1 MARTDAGAFAPRLAV
16 ALPRR
21 LAVLVALVV
30 CLLAGCG
37 QREGAQA
44 GVEEGE
50 EAHDLAFEDV
60 QVTCLER
67 EGVLEGRLATFE
79 LTATV
84 RNDTD
89 RELVAANMPVLV
101 SSGLEPTTFACDMEP
116 DTLAAGAFGT
126 VSFEGVFDLGNDVV
140 PVLGFSCALSFA
152 GLDGAQADL
161 NAGLAAIVGSC
172 AHVEADGQTGE
183 DAQEQA
189 RRDAVLAMRG
199 CVGATALEGLEAA
212 KAAGYSPVFKD
223 GFGVDV
229 TRRVRDPEDETGVGE
244 ATIAE
249 VNVSHGLI
257 LDSVSFT
264 LDYTDPDAALE
275 RERAAAKAE
284 ADARAKAEAEAAGAS
299 VEEATVDVVV
309 TVEDNDDFA
318 RLLAVEHASDPL
330 VARFANAYEG
340 RAIAFDARIVGVT
353 PRPQGRVD
361 LVLVAQPAEDAPR
374 TGAFAGPVFGLKG
387 VGLESVGLAKD
398 DTVAVGTTAR
408 VRARIVGLDDETSRI
423 ALSPIEVVLA

>member
-1 MARTDAGAFAPRLAV
+1 MGERVARAGVARLAGCVV
-16 ALPRR
+16 APAAVV
-21 LAVLVALVV
+21 LA
-30 CLLAGCG
+30 LLAGCG
-37 QREGAQA
+37 PKAAEPAVA
-44 GVEEGE
+44 AD
-50 EAHDLAFEDV
+50 EAEAFDLVFEDARV
-60 QVTCLER
+60 SCAER
-67 EGVLEGRLATFE
+67 DGAVGGRYATFE
-79 LTATV
+79 LTARVT
-84 RNDTD
+84 NGTD
-89 RELVAANMPVLV
+89 HELSAKSMPTLA
-101 SSGLEPTTFACDMEP
+101 SSGPEPTAIDCDLEPDV
-116 DTLAAGAFGT
+116 LAAGAGGT
-126 VSFEGVFDLGNDVV
+126 VSFEGMFDLYDEVV
-140 PVLGFSCALSFA
+140 PVLGFSCGLSCA
-152 GLDGAQADL
+152 GLEDAQADL
-161 NAGLAAIVGSC
+161 NAGLATIVAASAPVG
-172 AHVEADGQTGE
+172 AGEPAAADARERERE
-183 DAQEQA
+183 DGAM
-189 RRDAVLAMRG
+189 AMRG
-199 CVGATALEGLEAA
+199 LVGSTAEEGLEAA

-223 GFGVDV
+223 GQGVDV
-229 TRRVRDPEDETGVGE
+229 TARVKDPEDVTGVRE
-244 ATIAE
+244 AAIAA
-249 VNVSHGLI
+249 VDVSHGLI

-264 LDYTDPDAALE
+264 LDYTDPDGALE

-361 LVLVAQPAEDAPR
+361 LVLVAQPAEDAPHAR
-374 TGAFAGPVFGLKG
+374 AFAGPVFGLKG

-423 ALSPIEVVLA
+423 ALSPIEVVLS